1 MRDTDIRMLRED
13 LEQGIRLAQSLG
25 IDASDIVLPAELS

>member
-25 IDASDIVLPAELS
+25 IDASGIVLPPQLA

>member
-1 MRDTDIRMLRED
+1 LRED

-25 IDASDIVLPAELS
+25 IDASDIVLPSELS

>member
-1 MRDTDIRMLRED
+1 MLRED

-25 IDASDIVLPAELS
+25 IDASDIVLPKQLT